1 MMQEPKSDKDDEYC
15 KKVNDAL
22 NNPPQPGQGQP
33 SAADLGGLDALGQ
46 GGLQVCEVCFRSN
59 IVDSL
64 YDFWFE
70 QLGMDKVFSHVR
82 IR

>member
-1 MMQEPKSDKDDEYC
+1 MHVLPNHLLLFCIIKEPKSDKDEEFC

-46 GGLQVCEVCFRSN
+46 GGLQVN
-59 IVDSL
+59 L
-64 YDFWFE
+64 
-70 QLGMDKVFSHVR
+70 
-82 IR
+82 